1 MSCRVVVLINNKNK
15 INFVVFFLIEIFLVF
30 CCGCLIGRFS
40 VSFRRRRRLRLNFY
54 DYYYCILYVFSGC
67 FSSSSTTSVFSV
79 LLLLDRGVTY
89 PHSTAARRTRF
100 EGKYTLG
107 LSITTKTKLGGGK
120 QHTAHTAAFKTHN
133 VARNLTHT
141 LPYTHARSYGQPNHS
156 LPHIDTLVK
165 NTEHA
170 HLTKHTHTLT
180 H

>member
-1 MSCRVVVLINNKNK
+1 MLFSSWLKFSWFFVVVAWLVGFLCR
-15 INFVVFFLIEIFLVF
+15 FVVGEDSDWIFMIIIIVFCMCFLV
-30 CCGCLIGRFS
+30 
-40 VSFRRRRRLRLNFY
+40 
-54 DYYYCILYVFSGC
+54 VFLLLLLLL
-67 FSSSSTTSVFSV
+67 FFSV

-141 LPYTHARSYGQPNHS
+141 LTNTHARSYDQPNHS

-170 HLTKHTHTLT
+170 HLTKRTHSLTLT
-180 H
+180 NSIKHPSIHLPSKT